1 VKSYIIYIVVV
12 FSMITACQTQ
22 EKSKQALFKHYIN
35 QFELVNLPIDT
46 NLLYRV
52 HNNPIV
58 KNRIDTTYVQKFIEE
73 DYELR
78 LDMPVYDGYAYG
90 IRLPKEEYNYES
102 LIHYQSD
109 KREQSFVSYTE
120 ENAGQWIGSI
130 LEEKTKTK
138 FAIAVDGKAIGG
150 IGVEMKEDVYSK
162 TMELG
167 YWIGESYWN
176 KGIITEAI
184 RVISDYIFDKFD
196 VMRLEAHVYHWNIG
210 SMRALEKAGF
220 EKEAVLKNRVFKN
233 GEYVDEYI
241 FVSFRTSK
249 KQVKVKNV
257 KF

>member
-1 VKSYIIYIVVV
+1 MKSYIIYIVVV

-109 KREQSFVSYTE
+109 KREQSFVLNTYSPKGDILSSLLISGDSSSYKRIT
-120 ENAGQWIGSI
+120 
-130 LEEKTKTK
+130 
-138 FAIAVDGKAIGG
+138 
-150 IGVEMKEDVYSK
+150 
-162 TMELG
+162 
-167 YWIGESYWN
+167 GE
-176 KGIITEAI
+176 ITESRTI
-184 RVISDYIFDKFD
+184 LLREFILNQPNSISRE
-196 VMRLEAHVYHWNIG
+196 ML
-210 SMRALEKAGF
+210 F
-220 EKEAVLKNRVFKN
+220 EIETN
-233 GEYVDEYI
+233 GTITPLDTFY
-241 FVSFRTSK
+241 
-249 KQVKVKNV
+249 N
-257 KF
+257 